1 MKSFQYFQNIK
12 LGNVEKVDLICG
24 QGWLLEMTGWTEV
37 IGENVLFCMK
47 KVYEQAYKK
56 ESEQK
61 NNVEWLFVS

>member
-1 MKSFQYFQNIK
+1 
-12 LGNVEKVDLICG
+12 
-24 QGWLLEMTGWTEV
+24 MTGRTEV

-61 NNVEWLFVS
+61 NYVEWLFVSQNHVNLNII